1 MTQITGTFGGSNY
14 QIITTGLNFSE
25 AQITAEAAGGYLAI
39 ITSKEED
46 DFIYGLLGTASISTT
61 APDGGGVPYA
71 WIGATDEVLEG
82 VWQWVDGSA
91 VASYTNWGSGS
102 LGSEPDDFQGQ
113 DYAAIGL
120 SSWPSGMV
128 GYGEASQWNDVDG
141 SNMLAYV
148 IETPVNLSPTDIAL
162 DNNLIAENKIGLHIS
177 NLTGT
182 DPNGGTLSYSI
193 TGGTDASMF
202 EIVGSMLHLATSVA
216 ADYETKNQLVVELT
230 ATDSGGLTYNEEFTI
245 GVIDV
250 VESSDTLSNDIFY
263 VSEDGYLTP
272 VDGGVGVDTVQ
283 FEFSNDYFHVWHGT
297 QNDFWAGA
305 QSLYSFGD
313 TSTNLLSIERIGLTD
328 KGYALDLD
336 GNAGIAAK
344 TIIATF
350 GADSLGSYMSAALSV
365 VDGGTTL
372 DGLCDLVADLSLI
385 ENEIGSSTNGSFVDH
400 VYENVVG
407 TAPSSE
413 DHDTYT
419 ALLDNGTYTKS
430 SLLALAAN
438 TTLTGA
444 LVTENSVDLIGVP
457 GSADGELLALQYDIG
472 LG

>member
-1 MTQITGTFGGSNY
+1 
-14 QIITTGLNFSE
+14 
-25 AQITAEAAGGYLAI
+25 
-39 ITSKEED
+39 
-46 DFIYGLLGTASISTT
+46 
-61 APDGGGVPYA
+61 
-71 WIGATDEVLEG
+71 
-82 VWQWVDGSA
+82 
-91 VASYTNWGSGS
+91 
-102 LGSEPDDFQGQ
+102 
-113 DYAAIGL
+113 
-120 SSWPSGMV
+120 
-128 GYGEASQWNDVDG
+128 
-141 SNMLAYV
+141 
-148 IETPVNLSPTDIAL
+148 
-162 DNNLIAENKIGLHIS
+162 
-177 NLTGT
+177 
-182 DPNGGTLSYSI
+182 
-193 TGGTDASMF
+193 
-202 EIVGSMLHLATSVA
+202 MLHLATGIA
-216 ADYETKNQLVVELT
+216 ADYETKNKLFVELT

-250 VESSDTLSNDIFY
+250 EESSDTLSDDILY

-272 VDGGVGVDTVQ
+272 VDGGVGVDTVH

-305 QSLYSFGD
+305 QGLYSFGD

-344 TIIATF
+344 AIIATF

-372 DGLCDLVADLSLI
+372 DGLCDLVVDLSLI
-385 ENEIGSSTNGSFVDH
+385 ENVIGSSTNGSFVDH

-407 TAPSSE
+407 IAPSSA

-430 SLLALAAN
+430 TLLALAAN
-438 TTLTGA
+438 TTLAEDILTA
-444 LVTENSVDLIGVP
+444 NSVDLIGVP
-457 GSADGELLALQYDIG
+457 GSADGELLAIQYDLG